1 MCMGALN
8 HPFVWLGGMRRLGH
22 ASRMKA
28 TFCPL
33 ALVASL
39 IPTIT
44 QEDTYIDGTGDSNTG
59 HSSLD
64 ITSVVVNND
73 ATTLSL
79 QINLGGSPTA
89 NDRYKY
95 LVGFDTV
102 VGGNTTGPD
111 AWGKPISMS
120 TGGMD
125 YFIGSWMNFG
135 TGADVRSWSGS
146 SWDAVSGSGIAVA
159 TGASSVTLSLNL
171 SALGLSEG
179 STFNFDIYSSSDGNS
194 ALDAAGSG
202 TVLTWGNTPY
212 DSSPNVLSYT
222 VTAVPEPSA
231 LSLLGLIGL
240 LMAWRAQRKRT

>member
-1 MCMGALN
+1 
-8 HPFVWLGGMRRLGH
+8 
-22 ASRMKA
+22 MKA
-28 TFCPL
+28 TFRPL
-33 ALVASL
+33 ALVAVFFPVL
-39 IPTIT
+39 T
-44 QEDTYIDGTGDSNTG
+44 QAATYLDATSDSNTG

-89 NDRYKY
+89 NDWYKY
-95 LVGFDTV
+95 LVGLDTV
-102 VGGNTTGPD
+102 TGGNTTGPD

-120 TGGMD
+120 AGGMD

-135 TGADVRSWSGS
+135 TGGEVRSWSGS
-146 SWDAVSGSGIAVA
+146 SWDAVSGSGIAVV

-179 STFNFDIYSSSDGNS
+179 STFNFDVYTSSDGNS

-222 VTAVPEPSA
+222 VTAVPEPGA
-231 LSLLGLIGL
+231 LSLLGLGGL
-240 LMAWRAQRKRT
+240 QMIWRARGKRN